1 MSGMNIAEKRLPQ
14 DGRINVRIKGE
25 EIDIR
30 VSTVPTVYGE
40 SVSLR
45 LLTRGKIFLSL
56 DKLGFP
62 EGGNAIRE
70 IIVKPHGIFLVT
82 GPTGSGKSTSLYA
95 FLSAINSVH
104 KRIITIEEPVE
115 YELKGINQIAVRSDI
130 GLTFA
135 MGLRH
140 ILRQDPNVIMVGEIR
155 DLETAEIAI
164 RAALTG
170 HLVFSARCTPTTRR
184 ARSRV

>member
-1 MSGMNIAEKRLPQ
+1 M
-14 DGRINVRIKGE
+14 
-25 EIDIR
+25 
-30 VSTVPTVYGE
+30 
-40 SVSLR
+40 
-45 LLTRGKIFLSL
+45 
-56 DKLGFP
+56 
-62 EGGNAIRE
+62 
-70 IIVKPHGIFLVT
+70 T

-95 FLSAINSVH
+95 FLSTINSIT

-155 DLETAEIAI
+155 DMETAEIAI
-164 RAALTG
+164 RASPHRATWS
-170 HLVFSARCTPTTRR
+170 SARSTPMTRP
-184 ARSRV
+184 AHLPA